1 MKDLEIST
9 EYITLGQAMKLSG
22 AASSG
27 FEAKVLIQEGEVTVN
42 GEVDTHRGKKLHDGD
57 VFGYDGETYRITC
70 KSMN

>member
-27 FEAKVLIQEGEVTVN
+27 FEAKALIQEGEVTVN
-42 GEVDTHRGKKLHDGD
+42 GEVDTQRGKKLHDGD
-57 VFGYDGETYRITC
+57 VFGYDGETYRIAC
-70 KSMN
+70 K